1 MNINIKSATPLVAP
15 LAAVLMLSLS
25 AAANAAPVAIDDTY
39 YGGDDHNYGDVIGAA
54 SSFDVFRAELSQVGN
69 ILTVNIFTN
78 FAGRGD
84 DGLFAGYTQNG
95 KGIGYSDLFLASA
108 WNPYGSAP
116 YLDDDNASGTVWE
129 YGFSLDDRWNANG
142 GDGTLYEL
150 SGSNDDSALMSEEFM
165 SGAIYRN
172 GQEVAV
178 DTASNFAS
186 ALNDGSWSVEDGYM
200 SFSVDLS
207 GTDLSLA
214 NGIALHWGPTC
225 ANDIIEGYAEVP
237 EPGSLALLALGLIG
251 AGAARRRRT

>member
-1 MNINIKSATPLVAP
+1 MMINLKSVTP
-15 LAAVLMLSLS
+15 LAAMLMLAFS

-39 YGGDDHNYGDVIGAA
+39 HGGDDHNYGDVIGAA
-54 SSFDVFRAELSQVGN
+54 SKFDVFRAELSQVGN

-84 DGLFAGYTQNG
+84 DGLFSAYTENRM
-95 KGIGYSDLFLASA
+95 GIGYSDLFLASA
-108 WNPYGSAP
+108 WNPHGSAP
-116 YLDDDNASGTVWE
+116 YLDDDNVTGTEWE
-129 YGFSLDDRWNANG
+129 YGFSLDDRWNENG
-142 GDGTLYEL
+142 GDGMLYEL
-150 SGSNDDSALMSEEFM
+150 SGSNDHSALMSEDFM

-178 DTASNFAS
+178 DTASNFAA
-186 ALNDGSWSVEDGYM
+186 ALNGGSWSVEDGYM
-200 SFSVDLS
+200 SFSIDLS

-237 EPGSLALLALGLIG
+237 EPGSLALLAMGLIG
-251 AGAARRRRT
+251 AGVARRRRS